1 MPLIPNDDPEGL
13 AELLGYLGEIGY
25 GELYLRPVP
34 EARAGG
40 GPGATGAISASGA
53 GGAGDATSVSGT
65 GGVAGAASEGEK
77 LGMVVP
83 AAGGG
88 GDAVVKAID
97 ALAAAVRQAGGGAGA
112 VAGGGASA
120 GALAGDGNDAGV
132 MAGGD
137 GGAGAAD
144 DPAARAAALAALA
157 EVVTGCRR
165 CRLCEGRQKTVFG
178 SGNPSA
184 DLMFIG
190 EGPGAE
196 EDRQGLPFVG
206 RAGELLTRII
216 AAIGMIRDQVYIA
229 NIVKCRPPG
238 NRDPQPDEVAACR
251 SYLERQIALIRP
263 RLIVALG
270 RIAAQ
275 TLLGND
281 LPIGRMRGQWFQVLG
296 VPVMV
301 TYHPAALLRNPA
313 LKRPTWE
320 DMQEVRDRLRGGG

>member
-1 MPLIPNDDPEGL
+1 VASPEPEKDMPLIPNDDPEAL

-25 GELYLRPVP
+25 GELYLR
-34 EARAGG
+34 RA
-40 GPGATGAISASGA
+40 PAAAA
-53 GGAGDATSVSGT
+53 
-65 GGVAGAASEGEK
+65 AGAAGP
-77 LGMVVP
+77 GVVT
-83 AAGGG
+83 AAGGERG
-88 GDAVVKAID
+88 GDTAAEAVG
-97 ALAAAVRQAGGGAGA
+97 ALVAAARQAGADAPERSGSQEAGA
-112 VAGGGASA
+112 EEGGEEA
-120 GALAGDGNDAGV
+120 
-132 MAGGD
+132 
-137 GGAGAAD
+137 
-144 DPAARAAALAALA
+144 AARAAALGAMA
-157 EVVTGCRR
+157 EVVAACRR

-178 SGNPSA
+178 SGNPNA

-216 AAIGMIRDQVYIA
+216 EAIGMTRDQVYIA

-251 SYLERQIALIRP
+251 SYLERQVALVRP
-263 RLIVALG
+263 RLLVALG

-281 LPIGRMRGQWFQVLG
+281 LPIGRMRGQWFEVLG
-296 VPVMV
+296 VPLMV

-320 DMQEVRDRLRGGG
+320 DMQQVRDRLQAVG